1 MHIAKK
7 GLRVLGIAESFYG
20 REYSTL
26 CGLVMRKDRIIDGA
40 VFDRITVGGMDA
52 TDAVLRMVRH
62 LDRSDINCIMIS
74 GCVIA
79 WFNIV
84 DPDTIIN
91 RTGLPVIAVTYEA
104 SEGIEQDIAHHFPGD
119 EERIEAYRRLG
130 IRTEIPLHTGYRL
143 YIRGWGI
150 EDEDAARL
158 CNDFTAVGKIPEPLR
173 VARMMARAMLQS
185 GEEPAPSPAEKE

>member
-7 GLRVLGIAESFYG
+7 GLRVLGIAESFSG

-26 CGLVMRKDRIIDGA
+26 CGIVMRKDRIIDGA
-40 VFDRITVGGMDA
+40 VFERIAVGGMDA
-52 TDAVLRMVRH
+52 TDAVLRMVGH
-62 LDRSDINCIMIS
+62 LGRSDINCIMIS

-84 DPDTIIN
+84 DPKAILE

-130 IRTEIPLHTGYRL
+130 MRMEISLHTGHHI

-150 EDEDAARL
+150 EDEEAARL
-158 CNDFTAVGKIPEPLR
+158 CNDFTAAGKIPEPLR
-173 VARMMARAMLQS
+173 IARLMARAMMQCGEGLACSSS
-185 GEEPAPSPAEKE
+185 GKE

>member
-7 GLRVLGIAESFYG
+7 GLRVLGIAESFSG

-40 VFDRITVGGMDA
+40 VFERIAVGGMDA
-52 TDAVLRMVRH
+52 TDAVLRMVGHLGRH
-62 LDRSDINCIMIS
+62 DINCIMIS

-79 WFNIV
+79 WFNII
-84 DPDTIIN
+84 DPDTILDG
-91 RTGLPVIAVTYEA
+91 TGVPVIGVTYEA
-104 SEGIEQDIAHHFPGD
+104 SEGIEQDIAYHFPGD
-119 EERIEAYRRLG
+119 NERLEAYRRLG
-130 IRTEIPLHTGYRL
+130 TRTEIALHTGHHI

-150 EDEDAARL
+150 DDGEAARL

-173 VARMMARAMLQS
+173 VARLMARAMMQCGQELDVS
-185 GEEPAPSPAEKE
+185 LPGKK